1 MGRLITRTS
10 IAAGGGGGALIQGS
24 GWRITGSGW
33 GTNVPAANQI
43 SPWAEIEGQA
53 NNTALT
59 TGILGSGWS
68 KPGSDQQL
76 ISTAATWNSTRSIL
90 NDNRAGL
97 FQFGFQRDLSSAYL
111 ALRADIFVYL
121 NAFNTNGQLKTVRYG
136 GPAPGAGIVDFDG
149 GGECFF
155 QHFPS
160 NEVDDS
166 GFPCNVV
173 RQNSNG
179 SANSNFTT
187 TQAGARMIQR
197 GQWTRMQHGLIPG
210 TANTSDGTV
219 TVHARRMDT
228 GAVIGDTSRTSQL
241 LRGTGDPAYQRI
253 TPQFYMGNGYQVANG
268 ASAEPYT
275 YIDGRMYWI
284 VNYATATLPYTV
296 EFTNASTYGSSTEF
310 VTQFF
315 TSWTDGQIDGTYYQG
330 RLPGNTPGTNLWA
343 YVMTAPGVPASS
355 TGIVPVAI

>member
-1 MGRLITRTS
+1 MGRLVTRTS
-10 IAAGGGGGALIQGS
+10 IVAGGGALTQGG

-33 GTNVPAANQI
+33 GSNVPAANQI
-43 SPWAEIEGQA
+43 SPWAEIEAQA

-68 KPGSDQQL
+68 KPGSDPQL
-76 ISTAATWNSTRSIL
+76 ISTAATWNSSRSIL
-90 NDNRAGL
+90 NDNRVGGQ
-97 FQFGFQRDLSSAYL
+97 FQYGFQRDLASTYL
-111 ALRADIFVYL
+111 ALRADIFVQL

-136 GPAPGAGIVDFDG
+136 GASAGGISDGDG

-160 NEVDDS
+160 NETPTDD

-173 RQNSNG
+173 RNNSSG
-179 SANSNFTT
+179 GGNSNFTV

-197 GQWTRMQHGLIPG
+197 GQWARMQHGLIPG

-228 GAVIGDTSRTSQL
+228 NAVIGDTSRTSQM
-241 LRGTGDPAYQRI
+241 LRGTGDPEYQRI
-253 TPQFYMGNGYQVANG
+253 TAQFYHGNGYQVSGG
-268 ASAEPYT
+268 ASSEPYT
-275 YIDGRMYWI
+275 YIDARMYWI
-284 VNYATATLPYTV
+284 VNYASATIPYTV
-296 EFTNASTYGSSTEF
+296 EFTNSGTYSSSTEF

-315 TSWTDGQIDGTYYQG
+315 TSWADGQIDGTYYQG

-343 YVMTAPGVPASS
+343 YVMTAPGVPAST